1 MHLGC
6 EILNELLSTKD
17 LLLYINHESQ
27 TDDVEDQKKHINQK
41 KLKRI
46 IFGSIVTLAVLHLV
60 FMALPLI
67 SKDISKNLFGSQYVI
82 AISKDQEIDE
92 DLIGEVVRL
101 KTIDK
106 AALNPGDLVLVY
118 GLYGNDFYW
127 EVEVL
132 ENDTVNQEVEA
143 TFDDVIRNRYS
154 YDEIEGIYTEEAS
167 IIGIFYY
174 TASTPRGFITM
185 IVLHA
190 LIVYITF
197 YVMFKDKDKILKD
210 QKDEKTENNS
220 NN

>member
-1 MHLGC
+1 
-6 EILNELLSTKD
+6 
-17 LLLYINHESQ
+17 
-27 TDDVEDQKKHINQK
+27 
-41 KLKRI
+41 
-46 IFGSIVTLAVLHLV
+46 
-60 FMALPLI
+60 
-67 SKDISKNLFGSQYVI
+67 
-82 AISKDQEIDE
+82 
-92 DLIGEVVRL
+92 
-101 KTIDK
+101 
-106 AALNPGDLVLVY
+106 LVY

>member
-6 EILNELLSTKD
+6 GILNELLSTED
-17 LLLYINHESQ
+17 LLLYLNHKSEQ
-27 TDDVEDQKKHINQK
+27 VVTKKSK
-41 KLKRI
+41 KPKHKKKTKQI
-46 IFGSIVTLAVLHLV
+46 IFGSIVILAVLHLV

-67 SKDISKNLFGSQYVI
+67 SKDLSKEIFNYRYVI

-92 DLIGEVVRL
+92 DLTGEVVRI

-106 AALNPGDLVLVY
+106 TTLNSGDRVLVF
-118 GLYGNDFYW
+118 GLYGNNYYW
-127 EVEVL
+127 EVEIL
-132 ENDTVNQEVEA
+132 DNDITNQEVEA

-154 YDEIEGIYTEEAS
+154 YDEIEGIYTDEAN

-185 IVLHA
+185 IILHA
-190 LIVYITF
+190 LIVYIVH

-210 QKDEKTENNS
+210 QKR
-220 NN
+220 

>member
-1 MHLGC
+1 VHLGC

-92 DLIGEVVRL
+92 DLIGEVVRRFSF
-101 KTIDK
+101 
-106 AALNPGDLVLVY
+106 
-118 GLYGNDFYW
+118 GLW
-127 EVEVL
+127 SL
-132 ENDTVNQEVEA
+132 
-143 TFDDVIRNRYS
+143 R
-154 YDEIEGIYTEEAS
+154 
-167 IIGIFYY
+167 
-174 TASTPRGFITM
+174 
-185 IVLHA
+185 
-190 LIVYITF
+190 
-197 YVMFKDKDKILKD
+197 K
-210 QKDEKTENNS
+210 
-220 NN
+220 